1 MARAGT
7 ARAVRAHK
15 SLALVLGRVD
25 YGEAD
30 LVVTLFSETL
40 GRVSALAR
48 AARKS
53 TRRFGGSLEPI
64 HTLRIGLDER
74 AGSELYTL
82 KEASIETPRR
92 CIVSDLARLEAA
104 GKALGWLRRSA
115 PARTAEPEVWTATL
129 ALFDRLDQQRFVPR
143 LQLAE
148 YGLRLLGA
156 VGWGIDFERCV
167 RCGRPCPPDQAAM
180 ADAARGGLVCRACG
194 GARLRLAGAT
204 RARLSL
210 AARGELGV
218 LTDDDYERAIELVE
232 HGLAA
237 HVGVP

>member
-1 MARAGT
+1 M
-7 ARAVRAHK
+7 
-15 SLALVLGRVD
+15 LGRVD
-25 YGEAD
+25 YGESD
-30 LVVTLFSETL
+30 LVVTLFTETL

-64 HTLRIGLDER
+64 HTLRVGLDER
-74 AGSELYTL
+74 FGSELYTL
-82 KEASIETPRR
+82 KEASIEIARR
-92 CIVSDLARLEAA
+92 RIVSDLSRLEAA
-104 GKALGWLRRSA
+104 GKALGWLRRAA
-115 PARTAEPEVWTATL
+115 PARTAEPEVWEATS
-129 ALFDRLDQQRFVPR
+129 ALFDRLDQIEFLPR

-167 RCGRPCPPDQAAM
+167 RCGRACPPDQTAM

-194 GARLRLAGAT
+194 GARLRLQAAT
-204 RARLSL
+204 RARLAA

-218 LTDDDYERAIELVE
+218 LLDEDFDRALELVE
-232 HGLAA
+232 HGLQA
-237 HVGVP
+237 HVGVQ